1 MWREGELYRQRKELA
16 AQQNS
21 TAKVDH
27 VSSSMG
33 SLALGGGKR
42 AKGFDGKEK
51 SSAASASGW
60 VDPNQGNNL
69 RAARAAA
76 QSSSRSGGGSNGG
89 SSNGASGGGGSS
101 GSWARGVGSR
111 LTRK

>member
-1 MWREGELYRQRKELA
+1 MWREGELYRQRKEVA

-42 AKGFDGKEK
+42 AKGFDGREK
-51 SSAASASGW
+51 SSAASATAASASASGW

-76 QSSSRSGGGSNGG
+76 HSSSRSGGGSNGG
-89 SSNGASGGGGSS
+89 SILRGS
-101 GSWARGVGSR
+101 GSGSPSE
-111 LTRK
+111 